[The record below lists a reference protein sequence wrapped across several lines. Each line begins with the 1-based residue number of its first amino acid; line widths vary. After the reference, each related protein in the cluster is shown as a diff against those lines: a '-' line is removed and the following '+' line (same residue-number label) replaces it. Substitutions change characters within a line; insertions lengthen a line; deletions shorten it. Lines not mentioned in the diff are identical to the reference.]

1 MRVLLLTNYYPPYEV
16 GGYEQL
22 CHDVAA
28 RLAARGHS
36 CAVLTSVR
44 GAGQGDGA
52 AQAAVDDAAGI
63 FRLLRIQPDP
73 DARLGPAGQFF
84 LTRRAAEAHNRTVFQ
99 RIVQHFQ
106 PDVVFIWNLQGLSFE
121 LALDAE
127 ALPGVATAY
136 WLAGYSPAAPD
147 PFWRYWTQTPATRTY
162 LQGAKALLARLAL
175 AQLRREG
182 KPVRPQ
188 LRHVAVVSDYL
199 RQQGQVTG
207 TLPPH
212 TEVIYNGVEIER
224 FFRPVAAPDAPSPS
238 NVLVAGRVSH
248 DKGVHVAVEAAAK
261 LWNARPAH
269 DFQLLI
275 AGSGPAPFLAQL
287 QRAAAQADAAEAIT
301 FLGWLP
307 RAQMPALMQR
317 CHVLL
322 LPTIHQEPFA
332 RVTLEAMA
340 AGLAVVGT
348 ETGGTGEIL
357 QGEVNGLICKAE
369 DSDDLAHQLGRLLDD
384 PALRHRLATHGQ
396 RSVLAHFSLEEMV
409 EKVEG
414 LLHRAIVEQGVRQP
428 V

>member
-22 CHDVAA
+22 CHDVVA
-28 RLAARGHS
+28 RLVARGHI

-44 GAGQGDGA
+44 GTGNGDGA
-52 AQAAVDDAAGI
+52 ARSAADHAAGI
-63 FRLLRIQPDP
+63 HRLLRIQPDP
-73 DARLGPAGQFF
+73 EARLGPAMQFF
-84 LTRRAAEAHNRTVFQ
+84 LTRRSAEMHNRAIFQ
-99 RIVQHFQ
+99 RIARHFQ

-162 LQGAKALLARLAL
+162 LQGAKSLVARLAL

-188 LRHVAVVSDYL
+188 MRQVAVVSDYL
-199 RQQGQVTG
+199 RRQGLATG
-207 TLPPH
+207 VLPPH

-224 FFRPVAAPDAPSPS
+224 FFCPPPAPDAPGPI
-238 NVLVAGRVSH
+238 NVLLAGRVSR
-248 DKGVHVAVEAAAK
+248 DKGAHIAVEAAAN
-261 LWNARPAH
+261 LWNARLAH

-287 QRAAAQADAAEAIT
+287 QRAAAQAGAAKAIT

-307 RAQMPALMQR
+307 RGQMPALMQR
-317 CHVLL
+317 SHVLL

-357 QGEVNGLICKAE
+357 QDEVNGLICKAD
-369 DSDDLAHQLGRLLDD
+369 DSDDLARQLGRLLDD

-396 RSVLAHFSLEEMV
+396 RSVLADFSLEAMV
-409 EKVEG
+409 EKVEE
-414 LLHRAIVEQGVRQP
+414 LLNRAIVEQGVRQP
-428 V
+428 I